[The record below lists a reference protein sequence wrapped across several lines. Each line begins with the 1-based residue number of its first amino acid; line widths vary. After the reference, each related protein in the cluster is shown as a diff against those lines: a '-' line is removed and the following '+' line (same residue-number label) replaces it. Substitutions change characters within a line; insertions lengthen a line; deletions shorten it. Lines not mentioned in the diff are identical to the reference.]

1 MNGDYIV
8 SEAVG
13 LVHVDDDGVTY
24 KKLKFLDSEDDASK
38 PISLIGGENNTV
50 YVTLEGQTFTAQ
62 ISKDKKTITAALPFP
77 TLKWITP
84 EEAEIIGNRK
94 KESVL
99 APSVPYPL
107 RPGKLGKI
115 AYLTGPPGS
124 GKSTI
129 AGHIAK
135 QDSWVFY
142 EGDGFLWG
150 FNPYVFPNESQVDAR
165 SEKPALIGPGM
176 SLREVAKWQWL
187 INLEQLDKNKT
198 EDRSHTEQYFNLMA
212 QDIKRERERVGG
224 DWIIAFAMPKRLDRD
239 IFRKIIGE
247 DLIFVV
253 LDISLDLV
261 KERLAG
267 RGEGEDELAKVHHYY
282 EPAAEDEPNT
292 IGFKVVE
299 NRSKQENAD
308 AVLDLINKKQKLG
321 QKCVKLR
328 ANIEFSVSVDLV
340 SYFGLLGLVWSGLL
354 VFNLVC

>member
-1 MNGDYIV
+1 M
-8 SEAVG
+8 
-13 LVHVDDDGVTY
+13 
-24 KKLKFLDSEDDASK
+24 
-38 PISLIGGENNTV
+38 
-50 YVTLEGQTFTAQ
+50 
-62 ISKDKKTITAALPFP
+62 
-77 TLKWITP
+77 
-84 EEAEIIGNRK
+84 
-94 KESVL
+94 
-99 APSVPYPL
+99 
-107 RPGKLGKI
+107 
-115 AYLTGPPGS
+115 TGPPGS
-124 GKSTI
+124 GKSTTC
-129 AGHIAK
+129 GLIAK
-135 QDSWVFY
+135 KDSWVFY
-142 EGDGFLWG
+142 EGDGFVLG
-150 FNPYVFPNESQVDAR
+150 FNPYVFLNESQVNAR

-176 SLREVAKWQWL
+176 SFREEAKWQWL
-187 INLEQLDKNKT
+187 INMDQLAKNQT
-198 EDRSHTEQYFNLMA
+198 VDRSPTDQFLNLMA

-328 ANIEFSVSVDLV
+328 ANIELSVSVDLV
-340 SYFGLLGLVWSGLL
+340 SYFGLVGMVWSGLL
-354 VFNLVC
+354 VLV